1 MGHLQNVLNGLQGI
15 FTIGKVPVA
24 VSSNVNAE
32 VIENMSKTEIDA
44 VDKCF
49 KYGEHIACAWAED
62 IGDSLNQ
69 HVGVNDKYD
78 DNELYVWYMK
88 KTDKKGKNWLWLFP

>member
-44 VDKCF
+44 FDKCF

-62 IGDSLNQ
+62 IGDSLN
-69 HVGVNDKYD
+69 
-78 DNELYVWYMK
+78 
-88 KTDKKGKNWLWLFP
+88 